1 MYLSLSLTSKR
12 TVSGLTVLKIR
23 GSQISKNL
31 LESLTST
38 KSHSSI
44 NEVVKSIVKQCA
56 LMHLSDVFNNVF
68 QKCLNVLPSFLL
80 SLQKKKMYKSVS
92 MLKHEIWS
100 DLVCV
105 LGPWLLILGSRTS
118 CVNPF

>member
-1 MYLSLSLTSKR
+1 MLE
-12 TVSGLTVLKIR
+12 IR
-23 GSQISKNL
+23 GSQKSKNL

-44 NEVVKSIVKQCA
+44 NEVVKSIVKQC
-56 LMHLSDVFNNVF
+56 LMHLSDVSNNVF

-100 DLVCV
+100 DLVLC
-105 LGPWLLILGSRTS
+105 PWAIVTHTWLPNKL
-118 CVNPF
+118 C

>member
-1 MYLSLSLTSKR
+1 MLQFQSLTAMYLSLSLTSKR

-31 LESLTST
+31 MESLTST

-80 SLQKKKMYKSVS
+80 SLQKKNV
-92 MLKHEIWS
+92 
-100 DLVCV
+100 
-105 LGPWLLILGSRTS
+105 
-118 CVNPF
+118 